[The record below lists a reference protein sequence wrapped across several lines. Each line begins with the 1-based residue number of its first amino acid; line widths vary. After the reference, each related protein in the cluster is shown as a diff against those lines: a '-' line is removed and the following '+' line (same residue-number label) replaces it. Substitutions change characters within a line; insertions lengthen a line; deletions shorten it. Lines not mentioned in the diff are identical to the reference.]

1 MQIVNV
7 KMDESIQVSLLRVEN
22 NSLMR
27 RLAEVS
33 ERYTNVVVDNR
44 VLKANVETLET
55 KVCHTCT

>member
-33 ERYTNVVVDNR
+33 ERYTNVAVDNR

>member
-1 MQIVNV
+1 MQVVNV

-27 RLAEVS
+27 HLAEVS
-33 ERYTNVVVDNR
+33 ERYTNVAIDNR